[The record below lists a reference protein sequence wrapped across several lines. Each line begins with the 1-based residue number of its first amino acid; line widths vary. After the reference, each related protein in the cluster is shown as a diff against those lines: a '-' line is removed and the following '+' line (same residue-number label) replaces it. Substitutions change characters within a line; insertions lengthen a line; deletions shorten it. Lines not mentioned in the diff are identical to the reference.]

1 MHASVSE
8 TWFVLDVH
16 ALKSPIL
23 AGSLGLAEDFSRK
36 HLLDGLDS
44 VIESSERRSLD
55 GGGVLIDIQCIG
67 LFRH

>member
-16 ALKSPIL
+16 ALKTPFL
-23 AGSLGLAEDFSRK
+23 VGGLCLAEDLGRK
-36 HLLDGLDS
+36 HLLDGLDRI
-44 VIESSERRSLD
+44 IESSERRCLD
-55 GGGVLIDIQCIG
+55 GGAVLADTQCVG